1 MCKLILFPPGEIFA
15 TQGAVNLGI
24 NLMPYLFR
32 HLTGDW
38 GELDE
43 FDRQQNDLAVR
54 DGSRILSAYQ
64 TPAGKLWIIT
74 EANRAA
80 TTLLLPDEY

>member
-1 MCKLILFPPGEIFA
+1 MCKPILFSPGEIFA

-54 DGSRILSAYQ
+54 DGYNGPR
-64 TPAGKLWIIT
+64 KLDT
-74 EANRAA
+74 EKARNKI
-80 TTLLLPDEY
+80 EYRP

>member
-1 MCKLILFPPGEIFA
+1 MCKPILFSPGEIFA

-64 TPAGKLWIIT
+64 MPAGKLWIIT
-74 EANRAA
+74 EANRTA

>member
-1 MCKLILFPPGEIFA
+1 MIKPILFSSGEICA
-15 TQGAVNLGI
+15 TTGAEGLGVE
-24 NLMPYLFR
+24 LMPYLFR

>member
-1 MCKLILFPPGEIFA
+1 MCKPILFSPGEIFA
-15 TQGAVNLGI
+15 TQGVVNLGI
-24 NLMPYLFR
+24 NLIPYLFR

-43 FDRQQNDLAVR
+43 FDREQNNLAVG

-74 EANRAA
+74 EMGRDA